1 MMRVIPQKLTNGTDT
16 TDTTSYSACAVCNS
30 GFVCWLTSTVDGN
43 PSWDLFRP
51 SVTVWETLEELKEVL
66 NEPDD
71 IMGATYYDP
80 DMETARIV
88 RLDFAEITTVKEVP

>member
-1 MMRVIPQKLTNGTDT
+1 MMRVIPQKLTNAVDT
-16 TDTTSYSACAVCNS
+16 STTVSYSACAVCNS
-30 GFVCWLTSTVDGN
+30 GCVCWLTSTVDGN
-43 PSWDLFRP
+43 PSWGLFRP

-80 DMETARIV
+80 DMGTVRIV
-88 RLDFAEITTVKEVP
+88 KLSFEEMTIVEEVE

>member
-51 SVTVWETLEELKEVL
+51 SVTVWETLEIKQYNTKT
-66 NEPDD
+66 NEF
-71 IMGATYYDP
+71 YNKK
-80 DMETARIV
+80 
-88 RLDFAEITTVKEVP
+88 L